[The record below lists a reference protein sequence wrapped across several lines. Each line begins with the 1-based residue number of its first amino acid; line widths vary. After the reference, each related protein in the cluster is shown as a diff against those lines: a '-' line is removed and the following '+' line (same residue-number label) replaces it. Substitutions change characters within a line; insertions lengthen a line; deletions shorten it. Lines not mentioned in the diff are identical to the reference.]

1 MSGSTRRTPGPLT
14 PVNRP
19 SVNITPRSYSFRIR
33 IELITT
39 SSNMTTTMGNEKL
52 MARLLLIL
60 QRFHPQRQIHDFDDA
75 GPLTRVQWTRGASIP
90 QPSAEAHD
98 ALIPTIID
106 RFNRGADH
114 GLDAGA
120 RRPAARARGQPDE
133 GDDDEAAGNGEADD
147 QLQCDAPPGRMVVE

>member
-14 PVNRP
+14 RVNRP
-19 SVNITPRSYSFRIR
+19 SVNITPRSYSFRMR
-33 IELITT
+33 SELMTT

-75 GPLTRVQWTRGASIP
+75 GLLTRAQWTRGASVP
-90 QPSAEAHD
+90 QLSAEAHD
-98 ALIPTIID
+98 ALIPTITD
-106 RFNRGADH
+106 CFNRRADH

-120 RRPAARARGQPDE
+120 RGPAARARGQPDD
-133 GDDDEAAGNGEADD
+133 GDDDEAAGHGDADD
-147 QLQCDAPPGRMVVE
+147 QRQCDAHPGRMVVE

>member
-19 SVNITPRSYSFRIR
+19 SVNITPRSYSFRMR

-39 SSNMTTTMGNEKL
+39 SSKMMTTMGNEKL

-60 QRFHPQRQIHDFDDA
+60 QRFHPQRQIHDFHDT
-75 GPLTRVQWTRGASIP
+75 GPLTRVQWTRGTSIP
-90 QPSAEAHD
+90 QFSAEAHD
-98 ALIPTIID
+98 ALVPTITD
-106 RFNRGADH
+106 GFNRGADH

-120 RRPAARARGQPDE
+120 QGPAARARREPDD
-133 GDDDEAAGNGEADD
+133 GDDDEAAGHGDTDD
-147 QLQCDAPPGRMVVE
+147 QRQC